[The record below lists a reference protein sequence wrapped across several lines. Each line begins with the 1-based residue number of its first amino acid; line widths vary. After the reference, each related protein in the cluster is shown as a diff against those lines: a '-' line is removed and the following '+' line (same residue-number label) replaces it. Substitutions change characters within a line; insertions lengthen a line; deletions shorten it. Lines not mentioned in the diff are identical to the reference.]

1 MADYSEY
8 PDSVNKEKGA
18 EDQPLFLGVDF

>member
-8 PDSVNKEKGA
+8 PDGVNKEKGA
-18 EDQPLFLGVDF
+18 VVQPLFLNVDF